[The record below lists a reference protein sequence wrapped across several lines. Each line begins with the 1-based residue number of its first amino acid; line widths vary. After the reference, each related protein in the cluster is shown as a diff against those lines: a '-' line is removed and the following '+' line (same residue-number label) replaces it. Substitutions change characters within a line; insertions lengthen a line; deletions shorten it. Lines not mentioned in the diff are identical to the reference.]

1 MDAYTLHSPI
11 ALPTLT
17 RASRAS
23 RKTKNSRRSLAEKT
37 DANFAELTKLAAEP
51 GAKKISAR
59 DLAYISAP
67 VVLHPGCET
76 GHLVSNVIPQ
86 ARLALLKSGEREL
99 ATEEESLA
107 YLSSASLCFPLNS
120 DHAEIMFYLTDRVMA
135 RWYAQT
141 EVWKQI
147 GLESPPELSDYQ
159 QGLLRDL
166 RGKIRRS
173 AEKHG
178 AKAKDKCQINS

>member
-1 MDAYTLHSPI
+1 
-11 ALPTLT
+11 
-17 RASRAS
+17 
-23 RKTKNSRRSLAEKT
+23 
-37 DANFAELTKLAAEP
+37 
-51 GAKKISAR
+51 
-59 DLAYISAP
+59 
-67 VVLHPGCET
+67 
-76 GHLVSNVIPQ
+76 
-86 ARLALLKSGEREL
+86 
-99 ATEEESLA
+99 
-107 YLSSASLCFPLNS
+107 
-120 DHAEIMFYLTDRVMA
+120 MA